1 MGWHRSGEEAML
13 WQHRRE
19 VAALMC
25 IFTVPL
31 ADGLPQDRGVPI
43 QAWRTSQ
50 WNNVTP
56 DFFMAMDGCQ
66 RQCWNYPRT
75 EIWWTDGDP
84 RDTHCLALL
93 TWTQQEDLWRCM
105 EEVGRLFWTIY
116 GDLRESQEPL
126 WEGGGVKRR
135 HSDIKEISR
144 NGVVLKGWGMR
155 QLNKE
160 RELVFLSDTR

>member
-1 MGWHRSGEEAML
+1 MGWHRTGEEAML
-13 WQHRRE
+13 LQLRRE
-19 VAALMC
+19 VAALTC

-93 TWTQQEDLWRCM
+93 TWTQQEGLWRCM
-105 EEVGRLFWTIY
+105 EEVGDYFEL
-116 GDLRESQEPL
+116 SM
-126 WEGGGVKRR
+126 
-135 HSDIKEISR
+135 EISGNHR
-144 NGVVLKGWGMR
+144 SPCGREAEWREGTLTLKKSAGMMWFWRVEEWG
-155 QLNKE
+155 
-160 RELVFLSDTR
+160 SWTRKGN